1 MKRTAPPR
9 DTGGAAGTDA
19 NSDAGLLDPRFRWT
33 TIGAFT
39 LIFLGAFESLAVTTV
54 MSTISSDLNGEAFY
68 SLAFSGTLAASV
80 IGMVVAGGW
89 ADRSGPS
96 RPLIAAIVVFIV
108 GLLLSG
114 TAVDMGVFIL
124 GRFFQGLGSGAISVA
139 LFVMVARIYP
149 PRLHPRIFGAFAA
162 AWVLPSMI
170 GPPLA
175 GIVADA
181 LSWHWVFLGV
191 GVLVLVAAAAIVPA
205 LRQLR
210 AMPKIATATG
220 GATRSIL
227 WAVVLAGGVLAISLG
242 GGGGHGADGAGSDPG
257 SGAGIAPADVVPWLI
272 AFAALA
278 VVVVALRPLV
288 PRGTL
293 LVRGGLPATV
303 LLRGAVAAA
312 FFGTE
317 VYLPFLFHDVY
328 GLPTWLSGLI
338 LTVGAVSWAGTS
350 ALQGRL
356 GERMPHTV
364 ALRIG
369 ATAIVLGIAVQ
380 LLTAALLLSPI
391 VAAAGWLIAGGGM
404 GLMFPRISTVVLA
417 GSTERDQ
424 GFNSAAMTITDS
436 TGSATAIAFAGLVFF
451 AFGADAG
458 GFVAVFCLTTLLGLL
473 AIPVAFRARG

>member
-1 MKRTAPPR
+1 MSRSLPPR
-9 DTGGAAGTDA
+9 GPGT
-19 NSDAGLLDPRFRWT
+19 DAGLLDSRFRWT

-54 MSTISSDLNGEAFY
+54 MSTITTDLDGEAFY

-96 RPLIAAIVVFIV
+96 RPLISAIATFVV

-114 TAVDMGVFIL
+114 TAVDMGVFIV

-175 GIVADA
+175 GVVAEA
-181 LSWHWVFLGV
+181 LSWHWVFLGA
-191 GVLVLVAAAAIVPA
+191 GVLVVVAAGAIVPA
-205 LRQLR
+205 LRQLH
-210 AMPKIATATG
+210 AMPRVTSVTSGAAT
-220 GATRSIL
+220 SIV
-227 WAVVLAGGVLAISLG
+227 WAVVLAAGVLAISLG
-242 GGGGHGADGAGSDPG
+242 GGGGGTASESTDRSTGAL
-257 SGAGIAPADVVPWLI
+257 PWVL

-293 LVRGGLPATV
+293 LVRTGLPATV

-338 LTVGAVSWAGTS
+338 LTVGAVSWAATS

-369 ATAIVLGIAVQ
+369 ATAILAGIAIQ
-380 LLTAALLLSPI
+380 LVTAVLLLSPI
-391 VAAAGWLIAGGGM
+391 VAAVGWLVAGGGM

-424 GFNSAAMTITDS
+424 GFNSAAMTIADS
-436 TGSATAIAFAGLVFF
+436 TGAAAAIAFAGLIFF
-451 AFGADAG
+451 AFGAG
-458 GFVAVFCLTTLLGLL
+458 PSGFVAVFCLTAVLGVL
-473 AIPVAFRARG
+473 AVPVAFRARG

>member
-1 MKRTAPPR
+1 MSRSIPSRGP
-9 DTGGAAGTDA
+9 GI
-19 NSDAGLLDPRFRWT
+19 DAGLLDSRFRWT

-54 MSTISSDLNGEAFY
+54 MSTITTDLDGEAFY

-96 RPLIAAIVVFIV
+96 RPLITAIATFIV

-114 TAVDMGVFIL
+114 TAVDMGVFIV

-175 GIVADA
+175 GVVAEA

-191 GVLVLVAAAAIVPA
+191 GVLVVVAAAAIVPA
-205 LRQLR
+205 LRQLH
-210 AMPKIATATG
+210 AMPRVTSVTSGAAT
-220 GATRSIL
+220 SIL
-227 WAVVLAGGVLAISLG
+227 WAAVLAAGVLAISLG
-242 GGGGHGADGAGSDPG
+242 GGGGSASEGASPAAADDAGTGAL
-257 SGAGIAPADVVPWLI
+257 PWVI

-293 LVRGGLPATV
+293 LVRTGLPATV

-328 GLPTWLSGLI
+328 GLPTWLAGLI
-338 LTVGAVSWAGTS
+338 LTVGAVSWAATS

-369 ATAIVLGIAVQ
+369 ATAILAGISIQLVTAV
-380 LLTAALLLSPI
+380 LLLSPI
-391 VAAAGWLIAGGGM
+391 VAAVGWLLAGGGM

-424 GFNSAAMTITDS
+424 GFNSAAMTIADS
-436 TGSATAIAFAGLVFF
+436 TGAAASIAFAGLIFF
-451 AFGADAG
+451 AFGG
-458 GFVAVFCLTTLLGLL
+458 GPSGFVAVFCLTAVLGVL

>member
-1 MKRTAPPR
+1 MKRTAPAE
-9 DTGGAAGTDA
+9 TVG
-19 NSDAGLLDPRFRWT
+19 SDAGLLDPLFRWT

-54 MSTISSDLNGEAFY
+54 MSTISSELNGEALY
-68 SLAFSGTLAASV
+68 SLAFSGSLAASV

-96 RPLIAAIVVFIV
+96 RPLVFAIAVFIV

-170 GPPLA
+170 GPPVA
-175 GIVADA
+175 GLVAEA
-181 LSWHWVFLGV
+181 WSWHWVFLGV
-191 GVLVLVAAAAIVPA
+191 GGLVVVAAVAIVPA
-205 LRQLR
+205 LRQLHS
-210 AMPKIATATG
+210 MPQVSTVTTG
-220 GATRSIL
+220 AARGII

-242 GGGGHGADGAGSDPG
+242 GGEGSSAEDGGGTDGGAL
-257 SGAGIAPADVVPWLI
+257 PWVI
-272 AFAALA
+272 AFAGLV

-303 LLRGAVAAA
+303 LLRGSVAAA

-338 LTVGAVSWAGTS
+338 LTVGAVSWAGAS

-356 GERMPHTV
+356 DERLPHTV

-369 ATAIVLGIAVQ
+369 AIAILVGISVQ
-380 LLTAALLLSPI
+380 LITAALLLSPL
-391 VAAAGWLIAGGGM
+391 VGAAGWLIAGGGM
-404 GLMFPRISTVVLA
+404 GLMFPRISTLVLA

-436 TGSATAIAFAGLVFF
+436 TGAATAIAFAGLVFF
-451 AFGADAG
+451 AFGAGAE
-458 GFVAVFCLTTLLGLL
+458 GFVAVFALTAVLGLL
-473 AIPVAFRARG
+473 AVPVAFRARG

>member
-1 MKRTAPPR
+1 
-9 DTGGAAGTDA
+9 
-19 NSDAGLLDPRFRWT
+19 
-33 TIGAFT
+33 
-39 LIFLGAFESLAVTTV
+39 
-54 MSTISSDLNGEAFY
+54 
-68 SLAFSGTLAASV
+68 
-80 IGMVVAGGW
+80 
-89 ADRSGPS
+89 
-96 RPLIAAIVVFIV
+96 
-108 GLLLSG
+108 
-114 TAVDMGVFIL
+114 
-124 GRFFQGLGSGAISVA
+124 
-139 LFVMVARIYP
+139 
-149 PRLHPRIFGAFAA
+149 
-162 AWVLPSMI
+162 MI

-175 GIVADA
+175 GVVAEA

-191 GVLVLVAAAAIVPA
+191 GVLVVVAAGAIVPA
-205 LRQLR
+205 LRQLH
-210 AMPKIATATG
+210 AMPRVSSLAAGAAT
-220 GATRSIL
+220 SIV
-227 WAVVLAGGVLAISLG
+227 WAVVLAAGVLAISLG
-242 GGGGHGADGAGSDPG
+242 GGGGTSSDGAGRDTVVND
-257 SGAGIAPADVVPWLI
+257 AGTGVLPWVF

-293 LVRGGLPATV
+293 LVRKGLPATV

-328 GLPTWLSGLI
+328 GLPTWLAGLI

-369 ATAIVLGIAVQ
+369 ATAILAGISIQLVTAV
-380 LLTAALLLSPI
+380 LLLSPI
-391 VAAAGWLIAGGGM
+391 VAAVGWLLAGGGM

-424 GFNSAAMTITDS
+424 GFNSAAMTIADS
-436 TGSATAIAFAGLVFF
+436 TGAASSIAFAGLIFF
-451 AFGADAG
+451 AFGAG
-458 GFVAVFCLTTLLGLL
+458 PSGFVAVFCLTAVLGVL

>member
-1 MKRTAPPR
+1 MNRTAP
-9 DTGGAAGTDA
+9 AASAGT
-19 NSDAGLLDPRFRWT
+19 DAGLLDPRFRWT

-54 MSTISSDLNGEAFY
+54 MSTISSDLNGEALY
-68 SLAFSGTLAASV
+68 SLAFSATLAASV

-96 RPLIAAIVVFIV
+96 RPLIAAIVVFVV

-114 TAVDMGVFIL
+114 TAGEMGVFIV
-124 GRFFQGLGSGAISVA
+124 GRFLQGLGSGAISVA

-149 PRLHPRIFGAFAA
+149 PALHPRIFGAFAA

-175 GIVADA
+175 GAVAEA

-191 GVLVLVAAAAIVPA
+191 GVLVLVAAGAIVPA
-205 LRQLR
+205 LRQLH
-210 AMPKIATATG
+210 AMPQVSTTASA
-220 GATRSIL
+220 GAASIV
-227 WAVVLAGGVLAISLG
+227 WALILAAGVLAISLG
-242 GGGGHGADGAGSDPG
+242 AGSREGSAAGGEAAGGASLDGAL
-257 SGAGIAPADVVPWLI
+257 PWLI

-293 LVRGGLPATV
+293 LVRSGLPATV
-303 LLRGAVAAA
+303 LLRGAVSAG

-317 VYLPFLFHDVY
+317 VYLPFLFHEVY

-338 LTVGAVSWAGTS
+338 LTVGAVSWAATS

-356 GERMPHTV
+356 GDRLPHTA

-369 ATAIVLGIAVQ
+369 ATAIFLGIGVQ
-380 LLTAALLLSPI
+380 LLTAALMLSPF
-391 VAAAGWLIAGGGM
+391 VAAGGWLLAGGGM

-436 TGSATAIAFAGLVFF
+436 TGAATAIAFAGLTFL
-451 AFGADAG
+451 AFGAG
-458 GFVAVFCLTTLLGLL
+458 IEGFIAVFCLSSLLGLL